1 MFLPSLASIDV
12 VFHSYIPELPMGKY
26 AHIILLRETN
36 SFALFQTDGELNTS
50 RGSLGRH
57 PENQALT
64 TRIVLF
70 KRKQST
76 PERLTGRELLRRYGL
91 IHKCKYNTKD
101 FCKRCPDC
109 IFYGFAIG
117 SEGSSRSRVLVD
129 TAFSITGYD
138 MSHQRL
144 TFNAPSE
151 NGTMSEEGKM
161 LNALNWQD
169 YVLPQVYFPSVV
181 TIKDPTE
188 AEFIYVLNNI
198 LRTRRYGA
206 QNTRTGTVEN
216 IITGI
221 VFADGEIFS
230 NLALTRAV
238 YDHLS
243 AEQRA
248 RTPLLR
254 EDVRGAMEAV
264 VPALLREDA
273 VVFQAFAGIPLET
286 LLRETHQITTDEARL
301 REVLTQA
308 NAEANRYAIEY
319 GVGPVKEAPKEAKAG
334 KTASGPGVATA
345 GEGER
350 GSEESQSGEGGV

>member
-1 MFLPSLASIDV
+1 MFLQSLESKNA
-12 VFHSYIPELPMGKY
+12 FHQDIPKLPMGKY
-26 AHIILLRETN
+26 AHIIMLRETN
-36 SFALFQTDGELNTS
+36 SFALFQTDGELNIS
-50 RGSLGRH
+50 RVSLGRK
-57 PENQALT
+57 EQALT

-91 IHKCKYNTKD
+91 VENCKYNTDK

-109 IFYGFAIG
+109 IYYGFAIG
-117 SEGSSRSRVLVD
+117 SEGSERSKVLVD
-129 TAFSITGYD
+129 SAFSITGYD
-138 MSHQRL
+138 MSHQQF

-151 NGTMSEEGKM
+151 NGTMSEDGKM
-161 LNALNWQD
+161 KTALGEQD

-216 IITGI
+216 RITGI

-230 NLALTRAV
+230 NLELTQAI
-238 YDHLS
+238 YDYLPT
-243 AEQRA
+243 EQRLK
-248 RTPLLR
+248 TPLLR
-254 EDVRGAMEAV
+254 EAVQEAIEAV
-264 VPALLREDA
+264 TPALLSEDG
-273 VVFQAFAGIPLET
+273 VVAHLFAGEQLEALLQET
-286 LLRETHQITTDEARL
+286 LQITSDEQRL

-308 NAEANRYAIEY
+308 NSEALRYAQTY
-319 GVGPVKEAPKEAKAG
+319 GVDAKAS
-334 KTASGPGVATA
+334 KK
-345 GEGER
+345 
-350 GSEESQSGEGGV
+350 

>member
-1 MFLPSLASIDV
+1 MFLNSLETAS
-12 VFHSYIPELPMGKY
+12 VFHQEIPKLPMGKY
-26 AHIILLRETN
+26 AHIIMLRETN
-36 SFALFQTDGELNTS
+36 SFALFQTDGELNIC
-50 RGSLGRH
+50 RVSLGRKEQT
-57 PENQALT
+57 PG

-91 IHKCKYNTKD
+91 VENCKYNTAD

-109 IFYGFAIG
+109 IYYGFAIG
-117 SEGSSRSRVLVD
+117 NEGSERSKVLVD
-129 TAFSITGYD
+129 SAFSITGYD
-138 MSHQRL
+138 MSHQQF

-151 NGTMSEEGKM
+151 NGTMSEDGKM
-161 LNALNWQD
+161 KTALGEQD

-216 IITGI
+216 VITGI

-230 NLALTRAV
+230 NLELTQAV
-238 YDHLS
+238 YDSLPM
-243 AEQRA
+243 EQRA
-248 RTPLLR
+248 KTPLLR
-254 EDVRGAMEAV
+254 EAVCAAMESV
-264 VPALLREDA
+264 VPTLLREDG
-273 VVFQAFAGIPLET
+273 VVAQLLEGERLEALLQET
-286 LLRETHQITTDEARL
+286 LQITSDEARL

-308 NAEANRYAIEY
+308 NAEANRYAIEH
-319 GVGPVKEAPKEAKAG
+319 GVGPLKEAKSA
-334 KTASGPGVATA
+334 KK
-345 GEGER
+345 
-350 GSEESQSGEGGV
+350 